1 MEPLGCLDT
10 EAIENEVSKSTS
22 KKRGCYTVYTPQQR
36 FLIAEYAK
44 ENGTSRAARHFKP
57 KYPGI
62 NESTIRGFLSKYD
75 REARAAEIE
84 SRQQMQVIVSQP
96 RGRPK
101 MLGEIDD
108 MVQRYLRV
116 SRHNSY
122 SRIFFLN

>member
-1 MEPLGCLDT
+1 MEPLGSLDT
-10 EAIENEVSKSTS
+10 EAIENEISKSTS
-22 KKRGCYTVYTPQQR
+22 NKRGRYTVYTPQQR
-36 FLIAEYAK
+36 FLIAEYA
-44 ENGTSRAARHFKP
+44 EEHGTSRAVRHFKP

-62 NESTIRGFLSKYD
+62 NESTVRTFKSKYNK
-75 REARAAEIE
+75 EVKAAEIE
-84 SRQQMQVIVSQP
+84 YRQPMQVILSQP

-122 SRIFFLN
+122 SHIFFLT